1 MDLTVRSTSPVSGGI
16 APYTYSWNNPSNST
30 TQDIGSL
37 TAGTYTVTVTDD
49 NSCTATETVIITEPT
64 ALSLSTTQV
73 NVSCNSGS
81 DGSIDLSVAGGT
93 APYTYSWNDAGAS
106 TTQDIGSLPVGTYTV
121 TVTDDNGC
129 TATETVT
136 ITEPTAISLSST
148 QINVS
153 CNGGSDGS
161 IDLTVSGGTA
171 PYTYSWNDAGS
182 STTQDINSLPIGTY
196 TVTVTD
202 DNGCTATETVT
213 ITEPTSLSLSS
224 TQINVSCNGGS
235 DGSIDLSVA
244 GGTAPYTYSW
254 DDAGSSTTQD
264 IGSLPIGTYT
274 VTVTDDNSC
283 TATETVTI
291 TEPTALSLSSTQVNV
306 SCNGGSDGSIDLS
319 VSGGTAPLYL

>member
-1 MDLTVRSTSPVSGGI
+1 M
-16 APYTYSWNNPSNST
+16 
-30 TQDIGSL
+30 
-37 TAGTYTVTVTDD
+37 
-49 NSCTATETVIITEPT
+49 
-64 ALSLSTTQV
+64 
-73 NVSCNSGS
+73 
-81 DGSIDLSVAGGT
+81 
-93 APYTYSWNDAGAS
+93 
-106 TTQDIGSLPVGTYTV
+106 
-121 TVTDDNGC
+121 
-129 TATETVT
+129 
-136 ITEPTAISLSST
+136 
-148 QINVS
+148 S

-291 TEPTALSLSSTQVNV
+291 TELYGTFTLKYSSK
-306 SCNGGSDGSIDLS
+306 CEL
-319 VSGGTAPLYL
+319 